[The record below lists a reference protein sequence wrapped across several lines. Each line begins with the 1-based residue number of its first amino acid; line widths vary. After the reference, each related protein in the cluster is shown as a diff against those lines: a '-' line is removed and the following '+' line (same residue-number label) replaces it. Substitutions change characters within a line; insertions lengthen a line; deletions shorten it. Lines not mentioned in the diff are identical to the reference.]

1 MYGNF
6 PPPRRARVNPKSWIM
21 NTYTTLKSLKNGN
34 LIRIAYT
41 SKEGEK
47 KNLVGRVI
55 KYENTTQ
62 GKASLAK
69 NGEIKPSPYA
79 PADGFGDGVVT
90 LKKDPSK
97 MYVSFQKLVRD
108 DKGQFAPA
116 ERRTMSVETIE
127 TIETI

>member
-1 MYGNF
+1 MQ
-6 PPPRRARVNPKSWIM
+6 KE
-21 NTYTTLKSLKNGN
+21 TTLRNLKNGN
-34 LIRIAYT
+34 MIRIAYV
-41 SKEGEK
+41 SKDGEK

-62 GKASLAK
+62 GKNALAK

-79 PADGFGDGVVT
+79 PADGYGDGVVV
-90 LKKDPSK
+90 LKKDTSK
-97 MYVSFQKLVRD
+97 KYVSFQKLVRD

-116 ERRTMSVETIE
+116 ERRTMAIETIE

>member
-1 MYGNF
+1 MKIENTL
-6 PPPRRARVNPKSWIM
+6 RA
-21 NTYTTLKSLKNGN
+21 LKNGN
-34 LIRIAYT
+34 MIRINYT
-41 SKEGEK
+41 SKDGEK

-55 KYENTTQ
+55 RYENTTQ

-90 LKKDPSK
+90 LKKDASK
-97 MYVSFQKLVRD
+97 LYVSFQKLVRD

-116 ERRTMSVETIE
+116 ERRTMAIETIE

>member
-1 MYGNF
+1 M
-6 PPPRRARVNPKSWIM
+6 KIE
-21 NTYTTLKSLKNGN
+21 TTLRTLKNGN
-34 LIRIAYT
+34 LIRINYT
-41 SKEGEK
+41 SKDGEK

-69 NGEIKPSPYA
+69 NGEIKPSPYT

-90 LKKDPSK
+90 LKKDNSK
-97 MYVSFQKLVRD
+97 IYVSFQKLVRD

-127 TIETI
+127 TIETIA

>member
-1 MYGNF
+1 MQ
-6 PPPRRARVNPKSWIM
+6 IE
-21 NTYTTLKSLKNGN
+21 TTLRNLKNGN
-34 LIRIAYT
+34 MIRIAYV

-55 KYENTTQ
+55 RYENTTQ
-62 GKASLAK
+62 GKNALAK

-79 PADGFGDGVVT
+79 PADGYGDGVVV
-90 LKKDPSK
+90 LKKDMSK
-97 MYVSFQKLVRD
+97 FYVSFQKLIRD

-116 ERRTMSVETIE
+116 ERRTMAIETIE